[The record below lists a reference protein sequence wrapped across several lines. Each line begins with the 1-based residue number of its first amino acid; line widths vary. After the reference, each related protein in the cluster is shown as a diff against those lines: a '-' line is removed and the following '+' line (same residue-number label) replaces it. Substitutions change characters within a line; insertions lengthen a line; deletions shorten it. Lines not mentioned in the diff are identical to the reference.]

1 MNIFGEPVMCIELHQ
16 VKRMRQELG
25 IKPSNIPC
33 TYLHSLQKLLRIINV
48 VFNYVNLFDH
58 DSSPLQ

>member
-1 MNIFGEPVMCIELHQ
+1 MCIELHQ